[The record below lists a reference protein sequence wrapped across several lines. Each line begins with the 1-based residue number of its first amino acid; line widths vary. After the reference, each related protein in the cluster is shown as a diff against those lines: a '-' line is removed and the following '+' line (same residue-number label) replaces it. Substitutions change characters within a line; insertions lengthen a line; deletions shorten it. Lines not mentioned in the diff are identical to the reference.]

1 VRDGRAMEQA
11 QRDGHAVAAID
22 EEMMGLVAHEEDL
35 RWISGCAVERCQ
47 RLLALSDDH
56 AASLQQRHPGCGDK
70 ISVVGNPRIDLL
82 RPELR
87 DCYQAEVAAIRAK
100 YAPFILINTN
110 FALMNSLRKSPKAT
124 VRSLYRANGLDR
136 NNAEDRFMMD
146 EFCRIEQGNIELVK
160 QLLTVLPQRFP
171 NHRVILRPHPIE
183 RMGPWA
189 KYAAK
194 LPGVSIVRSGGAP
207 QWIMAAD
214 AMLHTGC
221 TTGTEA
227 FMLGR
232 PAINLHPVSSRL
244 LDRYLSGKINF
255 DATDVDTTIQQLERL
270 LAAGAS
276 FQYPAHLAAVFDRQ
290 VAARTGAFAAQRIVD
305 VLADGFPV
313 SLHAKNGA
321 ARWQPRSGYGW
332 RVRRKRHHIS
342 LVPDTTVEA
351 VTAKLCGYMDHL
363 QMRDMPR
370 VRPCGQILFHIHGC
384 ANELPIAEP
393 MSWRRRVLHWLQ
405 VPAGQAGFAEG
416 PMTDTSRAGR
426 P

>member
-1 VRDGRAMEQA
+1 MPMREDCCHYESRTYDDG
-11 QRDGHAVAAID
+11 
-22 EEMMGLVAHEEDL
+22 
-35 RWISGCAVERCQ
+35 
-47 RLLALSDDH
+47 
-56 AASLQQRHPGCGDK
+56 
-70 ISVVGNPRIDLL
+70 
-82 RPELR
+82 
-87 DCYQAEVAAIRAK
+87 EVARFCTLDL
-100 YAPFILINTN
+100 APEAPWRCPEACPSYERILMIASD
-110 FALMNSLRKSPKAT
+110 FEEGSLAHQPP
-124 VRSLYRANGLDR
+124 V
-136 NNAEDRFMMD
+136 EDEPD
-146 EFCRIEQGNIELVK
+146 
-160 QLLTVLPQRFP
+160 
-171 NHRVILRPHPIE
+171 
-183 RMGPWA
+183 GP
-189 KYAAK
+189 
-194 LPGVSIVRSGGAP
+194 VES
-207 QWIMAAD
+207 
-214 AMLHTGC
+214 
-221 TTGTEA
+221 
-227 FMLGR
+227 
-232 PAINLHPVSSRL
+232 
-244 LDRYLSGKINF
+244 
-255 DATDVDTTIQQLERL
+255 
-270 LAAGAS
+270 
-276 FQYPAHLAAVFDRQ
+276 
-290 VAARTGAFAAQRIVD
+290 IVD